1 MIKHKTY
8 MLKNFKMLN
17 LFKIKLNKQIAYF
30 FSRKN
35 KRIGDNIGKIN
46 YYPSAN
52 IEWFNSVYS
61 YNKNSTKLLSIAN
74 KTTLKLLKNY
84 FNIYSRKLEKKI
96 KSLFLRIR
104 LRKLSTNKVLVSKAE
119 LKHTNNK
126 VVITTYLYNRQKKY
140 YTEKLKKS
148 ISTNK
153 LRFFNRKLK
162 IKNLVKKSLHTY
174 KKVIIQKSIFFKIH
188 RQKINKYNNYEN
200 VYWKN
205 FITKT
210 LLKEIYI
217 FQLNKLIYINK
228 CKFENTYLLPF
239 THLIKKIYKKNI
251 QFNLVSLKYL
261 YLNSYIL
268 THTLVLKIRKYRK
281 NRLLKVMKYA
291 INMFRLPLFERL
303 PIYNEKLGKNLTVQ
317 NLIINHVNI
326 NNNSVNSVLKSN
338 DSFNHILHILY
349 PNNHSNLSLV
359 DKKRKNVISNSVLN
373 SIKHKSI
380 TGIRIQASGRLTRR
394 NTAARSVSKVR
405 YNGNLKNI
413 ASSVRGFS
421 SVLFRGYSKSNLQY
435 TKLGSKIRIGT
446 FGLKGWISS
455 N

>member
-1 MIKHKTY
+1 
-8 MLKNFKMLN
+8 MLN
-17 LFKIKLNKQIAYF
+17 LLKIKLNKQIASFLYVA
-30 FSRKN
+30 KK
-35 KRIGDNIGKIN
+35 KRLGDNISKIN

-52 IEWFNSVYS
+52 IEWFNSVYA
-61 YNKNSTKLLSIAN
+61 YNKNSTKLLTVAN
-74 KTTLKLLKNY
+74 KTTLRLLKSY

-104 LRKLSTNKVLVSKAE
+104 LRKLSTNKILVSKAE

-126 VVITTYLYNRQKKY
+126 VVITAYLYNRQKKY

-148 ISTNK
+148 ITTNK

-162 IKNLVKKSLHTY
+162 IKKLVEKSLRTY
-174 KKVIIQKSIFFKIH
+174 KKVIRHKSIFFKIH

-200 VYWKN
+200 IYWKN

-210 LLKEIYI
+210 LLKEIYT

-239 THLIKKIYKKNI
+239 THLIKRIYKKNI

-261 YLNSYIL
+261 YLNSYTL

-303 PIYNEKLGKNLTVQ
+303 PIFNEKQGKNVTVQ
-317 NLIINHVNI
+317 NFIINHVNL
-326 NNNSVNSVLKSN
+326 NNSSVDGVLNNN
-338 DSFNHILHILY
+338 DSFNKILHNLY
-349 PNNHSNLSLV
+349 PYHNSNLSLI
-359 DKKRKNVISNSVLN
+359 DINRKNIISNSVLN
-373 SIKHKSI
+373 SIKHKSV

-413 ASSVRGFS
+413 ASSVKGYS

>member
-1 MIKHKTY
+1 
-8 MLKNFKMLN
+8 MLN
-17 LFKIKLNKQIAYF
+17 LFKIKLNKQIVYYF
-30 FSRKN
+30 SKKN
-35 KRIGDNIGKIN
+35 KKIGDNTIKMS

-52 IEWFNSVYS
+52 IEWFDSVYA
-61 YNKNSTKLLSIAN
+61 YNKNTTKLLKAAN
-74 KTTLKLLKNY
+74 KSTLKLLNSY
-84 FNIYSRKLEKKI
+84 FNIYSRKLEKRI
-96 KSLFLRIR
+96 KSMFLRIR
-104 LRKLSTNKVLVSKAE
+104 FRKLSTNRVLVSKTE
-119 LKHTNNK
+119 LKHTNK
-126 VVITTYLYNRQKKY
+126 KIIITAYLYNRQKKY

-148 ISTNK
+148 ITTNK

-162 IKNLVKKSLHTY
+162 IKNLIKKSLHTY
-174 KKVIIQKSIFFKIH
+174 ERVNKQKSVFFKIH
-188 RQKINKYNNYEN
+188 NQKINKYNNYEN
-200 VYWKN
+200 IYWKN
-205 FITKT
+205 FIIKT
-210 LLKEIYI
+210 LLKEIYT

-239 THLIKKIYKKNI
+239 THIIRNVYKKNI

-261 YLNSYIL
+261 HLNSYIL
-268 THTLVLKIRKYRK
+268 TKTLVLKIRKYRK
-281 NRLLKVMKYA
+281 NRLLKVIRSA
-291 INMFRLPLFERL
+291 INTFRLPVFENL
-303 PIYNEKLGKNLTVQ
+303 SIFNEKLGKDLTVQ
-317 NLIINHVNI
+317 NLIINHAYL
-326 NNNSVNSVLKSN
+326 NNNSGNDVLVNKDNFNQILRSV
-338 DSFNHILHILY
+338 Y
-349 PNNHSNLSLV
+349 PNDHSCLSLI
-359 DKKRKNVISNSVLN
+359 DKKRNYIISNNVVN
-373 SIKHKSI
+373 SIKHKSV